1 MLNLNQIQSDDQV
14 YQRRGG
20 GWSVVVICSNLNLD
34 LNWWS
39 GASKERGRVVG
50 GRDLLTEDSVPTS
63 HWPAASLT
71 IRNWKQI
78 QSEKIK
84 KSMITAENKWCRK
97 SFPWGESLAGVDR
110 PTQKNCI
117 WIFICCPRQIQKTK
131 QGNLLAGRRVVV
143 RKVPSGACWWEEVG
157 APTSSHFPIS
167 SSHWGQPDEKLEA
180 KHNCLIR
187 LTKPPLESRRPCIS
201 FIVQVLHFDLTLCHT
216 CTLFSTT
223 VYNLNHIYVF

>member
-1 MLNLNQIQSDDQV
+1 MIRCIKGEGEDG
-14 YQRRGG
+14 R
-20 GWSVVVICSNLNLD
+20 WSWSSNLNLD

-143 RKVPSGACWWEEVG
+143 RKVPSGACWWEEVEEEG
-157 APTSSHFPIS
+157 SQMRNWRQNIIVWSNWRSH
-167 SSHWGQPDEKLEA
+167 L
-180 KHNCLIR
+180 
-187 LTKPPLESRRPCIS
+187 
-201 FIVQVLHFDLTLCHT
+201 
-216 CTLFSTT
+216 
-223 VYNLNHIYVF
+223 LNPAAHAFHS